1 MIGPSVALLVAAAVA
16 LPTTVA
22 VAQEERDAPISVRSE
37 AKLVLDYP
45 ECGAITDLYVDE
57 TSEHAPRLLV
67 AFWGSVVAV
76 DPAGEVLW
84 KSRMDPP
91 MQDSGG
97 PRGNHRFVQLHGR
110 STPSIVTFEENG
122 RSTMSMFEERGQRAW
137 GITLDQNVGNVEL
150 VLPVTLDNGQS
161 AFVVRLAWAAQA
173 MVLSTDGATLEE
185 RPWARINTDEAMCRL
200 QPDQAP
206 GIAVAIGSRGNVV
219 MYDRSGE
226 LLCSEPVPRAR
237 FVNYIVAIDGVAES
251 GAFELLAS
259 YTHGRRAQEWT
270 VLNVLHEQDK
280 APVITQ
286 RAVLKDSDEWR
297 SLFGRRV
304 GVRVT
309 LDSNAYVAR
318 LNVKP
323 VNDED
328 GRGPRGEKVLEVAD
342 DRGKVVHEMILERSR
357 LRYPSLD
364 RGVVA
369 SQGKDR
375 PGRLWVAW
383 GSCLRSV
390 ALRQVKSDDG
400 G

>member
-1 MIGPSVALLVAAAVA
+1 MIGPPAALLVAAAIA

-45 ECGAITDLYVDE
+45 EYGAITDLYVDE

-97 PRGNHRFVQLHGR
+97 PRGNHRFVLLHGR
-110 STPSIVTFEENG
+110 TTPSIVTFEEIG
-122 RSTMSMFEERGQRAW
+122 RSTMSMFGERGQRAW
-137 GITLDQNVGNVEL
+137 GITLDQDVGDVEL

-161 AFVVRLAWAAQA
+161 AFVVRLARADQA
-173 MVLSTDGATLEE
+173 TVLSTDGNTLEE
-185 RPWARINTDEAMCRL
+185 RPWVHINTDDAMCRMH
-200 QPDQAP
+200 PDQAP

-219 MYDRSGE
+219 MYDRGGK
-226 LLCSEPVPRAR
+226 LLSSTPVPRAR

-259 YTHGRRAQEWT
+259 YTHGRSAQEWT
-270 VLNVLHEQDK
+270 VLNVLHELDK

-318 LNVKP
+318 INVKF

-328 GRGPRGEKVLEVAD
+328 GRVLRAEKVLEVAD
-342 DRGKVVHEMILERSR
+342 DRGKVVHEVIIEGSR
-357 LRYPSLD
+357 LRYPTTNRD
-364 RGVVA
+364 VVVPRGNE
-369 SQGKDR
+369 R
-375 PGRLWVAW
+375 PGGLWVAW
-383 GSCLRSV
+383 GSCLHSV
-390 ALRQVKSDDG
+390 TLRQVKSDDG